1 MEELSRLYFQFFNQF
16 TTAYQDGA
24 VPAETAFPYIVYSVI
39 RPEYSGRTIMGINI
53 YDRSTGFARLR
64 SIGTAIAEAI
74 PQAGTTLELE
84 NKKGIITLYRGSPFI
99 QSRSL
104 PDDEVREN
112 IKADYVNIEI
122 LGHIF

>member
-39 RPEYSGRTIMGINI
+39 RPEYLERSIMGVNI

-64 SIGTAIAEAI
+64 SIGTAISEAI
-74 PQAGTTLELE
+74 PQSGTMLELE
-84 NKKGIITLYRGSPFI
+84 NGKGTILLYRGSPFI

-104 PDDEVREN
+104 PDEEVLEN
-112 IKADYVNIEI
+112 IKSDYVNIEI
-122 LGHIF
+122 LSHML